1 MHYFLSSEAPSC
13 SDSFDVGLDYLQTE
27 DAKDYI
33 ADHLWKLVMDLVG
46 IAEENSIEL
55 NDLINVDDQATIKD
69 DIEEFVTALSAVT
82 SLLKESKTQLCGSQ
96 WIWILNIFDI
106 FLPNNKIAQFCTQYA
121 YENSISKLKYIL
133 SGRLTWCTRFKSD
146 FQEN

>member
-33 ADHLWKLVMDLVG
+33 ANHLWKLVMDLVG
-46 IAEENSIEL
+46 FAEENSFEL

-106 FLPNNKIAQFCTQYA
+106 FLPNNKIAQFCIKYA
-121 YENSISKLKYIL
+121 
-133 SGRLTWCTRFKSD
+133 C
-146 FQEN
+146 